1 MQWKEMGWPI
11 LVDPINVTGTR
22 VVPETWAIDEYGIVR
37 IVNPRQS
44 SFEDDFINQSFPQP
58 EGEAPI
64 LSFPSQTSGESASA
78 ADNAR
83 VTGDV
88 KFLHENDLAGAIEA
102 YRKAIDLDPS
112 NGSNHFRLGVALR
125 ERYDSQSR
133 QTGDFQAAVDAWS
146 TALSLNPN
154 QYIWRRRIQQYG
166 PRLDKPYPF
175 YDWVEQARSDIKAR
189 GEIPVELAVEPRGA
203 ELAQPSREFAVNDD
217 ELSGIAATHPD
228 PQNRVYRDNGPE
240 DLFVEAESVVV
251 PARIEPGGSLRLHLI
266 FRPRPGA
273 HWNNEAEPLSVWLN
287 LPDGWQADRKTA
299 MVASATAATSDEER
313 RVEFELLAPEGQTA
327 GNMEVVLEAFYNV
340 CHDDGICLFR
350 RKDILVT
357 VPIISGGG

>member
-37 IVNPRQS
+37 ISNPRRS
-44 SFEDDFINQSFPQP
+44 TFEADFINQSYPQP
-58 EGEAPI
+58 EGEAPTQ
-64 LSFPSQTSGESASA
+64 SFPSQSSVEFGSA

-83 VTGDV
+83 ITGDV
-88 KFLHENDLAGAIEA
+88 LFLHDNDLAGAIEA

-112 NGSNHFRLGVALR
+112 NGSNHFRLGAALR

-133 QTGDFQAAVDAWS
+133 QTGDFQAAVDAWT
-146 TALSLNPN
+146 TALSHDPN

-203 ELAQPSREFAVNDD
+203 ELAQPSRVFTVSDD
-217 ELSGIAATHPD
+217 ELSGITATHPD
-228 PQNRVYRDNGPE
+228 PLNRVYRDNGPQ
-240 DLFVEAESVVV
+240 DLFIEVESIVV
-251 PARIEPGGSLRLHLI
+251 PGRIEPGGSMRVHFI
-266 FRPRPGA
+266 FHPQPGS
-273 HWNNEAEPLSVWLN
+273 HWNNEAEPLRVWLN
-287 LPDGWQADRKTA
+287 LPDGWKADRKIA
-299 MVASATAATSDEER
+299 EVASAEAATSDEER
-313 RVEFELLAPEGQTA
+313 RVEFELLVPEGQTA
-327 GNMEVVLEAFYNV
+327 GEIEVVLEAFYNV

-350 RKDILVT
+350 RKDIRVT
-357 VPIISGGG
+357 VPIISGGN